1 MHCFAGISRS
11 ATVCIGYLM
20 WKLNLSLGAAYSL
33 VEGARKCTQP
43 NKGFKKQLEVFENL
57 GGDLGLLEDW
67 CAHHGN
73 HSFNEV
79 IASARELDSSEFD
92 L

>member
-1 MHCFAGISRS
+1 
-11 ATVCIGYLM
+11 M

-43 NKGFKKQLEVFENL
+43 NRGFKKQLEVFENL
-57 GGDLGLLEDW
+57 GGDLTLLEQW
-67 CAHHGN
+67 CAHHM
-73 HSFNEV
+73 SFSFKEIIV
-79 IASARELDSSEFD
+79 SAREPESSEFD

>member
-33 VEGARKCTQP
+33 VEGARACTQP
-43 NKGFKKQLEVFENL
+43 NEGFQKQLEIFENL
-57 GGDLGLLEDW
+57 GCDLGLLAEW
-67 CAHHGN
+67 CSRHRNYDFHELAD
-73 HSFNEV
+73 
-79 IASARELDSSEFD
+79 SARDIDWDEFD
-92 L
+92 F